1 MARFLVLLGRSLF
14 GIGRGA
20 SHFRAVLVG
29 GFAPAEAGSSAKMRL
44 TVRVIGARNL
54 RAMDFNGF
62 SDPYVKLQVGKQRF
76 KTKVVKM
83 NLNPE
88 WDQEFSFV
96 VADVREVLKLD
107 VYDEDMI
114 GTDDFLGQ
122 VRVTLED
129 LLAAENFS
137 LGTRWYQ
144 LLPKTKSDKAV
155 DCGNCFNFQ
164 IFSSHLLMDVC
175 YVK

>member
-1 MARFLVLLGRSLF
+1 
-14 GIGRGA
+14 
-20 SHFRAVLVG
+20 
-29 GFAPAEAGSSAKMRL
+29 MRL
-44 TVRVIGARNL
+44 AVRVIRARNL

-107 VYDEDMI
+107 VYDEDLI
-114 GTDDFLGQ
+114 GIDDFLGQ
-122 VRVTLED
+122 VKVPLED
-129 LLAAENFS
+129 LLAAENLS
-137 LGTRWYQ
+137 LGQDR
-144 LLPKTKSDKAV
+144 KSV
-155 DCGNCFNFQ
+155 
-164 IFSSHLLMDVC
+164 V
-175 YVK
+175 